1 MPGPKFRSGAA
12 HLLLRYFST
21 RGAAPALVVDDALL
35 AGLARDGGLYV
46 PESWPQFSA
55 ADIRALSG
63 LDYVELAVRVMAPF
77 LGGRIAEADFAALVE
92 DAYAG
97 FNHAAVVHLKQLDGR
112 TWLLELFHGPTLA
125 FQAVEL
131 QLLGRISHFVLHRRA
146 APMGNAT

>member
-97 FNHAAVVHLKQLDGR
+97 FNHAAVVPLRSEEH
-112 TWLLELFHGPTLA
+112 TS
-125 FQAVEL
+125 EL
-131 QLLGRISHFVLHRRA
+131 QSLMRISYAVFCLKKKKHTQKLLRNQHVSDI
-146 APMGNAT
+146 